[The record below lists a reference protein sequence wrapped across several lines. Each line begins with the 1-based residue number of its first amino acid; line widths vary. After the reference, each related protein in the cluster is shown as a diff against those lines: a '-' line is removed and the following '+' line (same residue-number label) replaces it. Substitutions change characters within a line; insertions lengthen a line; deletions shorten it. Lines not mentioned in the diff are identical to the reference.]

1 MGNESSRSKL
11 VALNDDWG
19 IDTSVDAGFF
29 DTNKPKTQAVK
40 MLFPPSQEN
49 KQAAPTVSAKRRAAR
64 KQLEQDTGLPP
75 TGGAGAESRR
85 LWGGPGGQSN
95 KPNKKPNAIED
106 SIDQLLRGDTM
117 LNFEGAFG
125 RKPAGGIGAGNDTD
139 RSDKSHANIFD
150 EPSED
155 LGKSILS
162 GTTRTR
168 SRAGAG
174 GLVSVVAPTGA
185 ITGRRPSVK
194 PVLAGRGKNTMAALI
209 GDSSGDEGN
218 TFHGQQATKGKQ
230 SIFDKDDDWLTGDTT
245 GAYTMSNPS
254 AGRKPFGI
262 TPSGGFGDSG
272 STFGTSKAPPSA
284 KQFYMS
290 TSRYAPG
297 VNPSKNTKLNN
308 QKQLPPIQGW
318 CLYFIFFIFPSLR
331 AKVSR

>member
-1 MGNESSRSKL
+1 M
-11 VALNDDWG
+11 NDDWG

-106 SIDQLLRGDTM
+106 SIDPLLRGDTM

-125 RKPAGGIGAGNDTD
+125 RKPAGGI
-139 RSDKSHANIFD
+139 
-150 EPSED
+150 
-155 LGKSILS
+155 
-162 GTTRTR
+162 
-168 SRAGAG
+168 